1 MERYC
6 YLKDD
11 CSLFEGKKDNGLWEL
26 NYRRLVESALK
37 NKKKQDEKKQDEEK
51 QVEEFIFNMF
61 NETQIPYLEVYQ
73 SDLNPK
79 FRALY
84 KELVYGVLK
93 SKECELDVVN
103 EVYLMAV
110 RARKE

>member
-1 MERYC
+1 M
-6 YLKDD
+6 
-11 CSLFEGKKDNGLWEL
+11 KKNKMKK
-26 NYRRLVESALK
+26 SKLK
-37 NKKKQDEKKQDEEK
+37 NL
-51 QVEEFIFNMF
+51 FFNMF
-61 NETQIPYLEVYQ
+61 NETQIPYQEVYQ

-110 RARKE
+110 RARKEKEIIIFQ

>member
-37 NKKKQDEKKQDEEK
+37 NKKK
-51 QVEEFIFNMF
+51 
-61 NETQIPYLEVYQ
+61 T
-73 SDLNPK
+73 
-79 FRALY
+79 R
-84 KELVYGVLK
+84 
-93 SKECELDVVN
+93 
-103 EVYLMAV
+103 
-110 RARKE
+110 

>member
-37 NKKKQDEKKQDEEK
+37 NKKNKMKKNK
-51 QVEEFIFNMF
+51 M
-61 NETQIPYLEVYQ
+61 
-73 SDLNPK
+73 K
-79 FRALY
+79 
-84 KELVYGVLK
+84 K
-93 SKECELDVVN
+93 SKLKNLFLICLMKHKYPIKKYISQISIQSSELYIKN
-103 EVYLMAV
+103 
-110 RARKE
+110 

>member
-37 NKKKQDEKKQDEEK
+37 NKKKQDEKILKIVKKIILFKQ
-51 QVEEFIFNMF
+51 
-61 NETQIPYLEVYQ
+61 
-73 SDLNPK
+73 
-79 FRALY
+79 
-84 KELVYGVLK
+84 
-93 SKECELDVVN
+93 
-103 EVYLMAV
+103 
-110 RARKE
+110 

>member
-37 NKKKQDEKKQDEEK
+37 NKKKQDEKNKMK
-51 QVEEFIFNMF
+51 
-61 NETQIPYLEVYQ
+61 
-73 SDLNPK
+73 
-79 FRALY
+79 
-84 KELVYGVLK
+84 K
-93 SKECELDVVN
+93 SKLKNLFLICLMKHKYPIKKYISQISIQSSELYIKN
-103 EVYLMAV
+103 
-110 RARKE
+110 